1 MADDGEHQREERP
14 VEQLECLTSVITALA
29 QEVER
34 LRRCPELAEGQWH
47 PLSGSLRR
55 LLWRSFLQGIASGL
69 GRAMGATV
77 ILALLV
83 WLLGRLQVV
92 PVLGTWIARL
102 LETIQTAP

>member
-34 LRRCPELAEGQWH
+34 LRQWH